1 MYFLLMLPS
10 QGQGTSFWP
19 GSRGAPTECMQGTKK
34 PSPRASS
41 TFCPIRVMI
50 FMCAAT

>member
-1 MYFLLMLPS
+1 MYFRAMSPS
-10 QGQGTSFWP
+10 QGQGTSCCP
-19 GSRGAPTECMQGTKK
+19 GARGAPTECRQGTKK